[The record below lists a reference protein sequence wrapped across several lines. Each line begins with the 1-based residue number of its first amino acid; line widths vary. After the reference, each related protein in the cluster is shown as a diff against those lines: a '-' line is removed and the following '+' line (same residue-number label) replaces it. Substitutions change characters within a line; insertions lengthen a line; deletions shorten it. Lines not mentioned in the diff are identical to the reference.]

1 MTKLRHLNAA
11 AFRGARFDLPLDFTK
26 DHRSVAI
33 YGENAAGKSTITDA
47 LEWFVNDKVEHLW
60 RDDCKQEALRHAQC
74 GDGDITQVKIAF
86 QGQELSG
93 TKSLSADLKTSV
105 AYSND
110 ACEQLVKNIN
120 EDNFYLRHAQITGFL
135 AKTKGEKR
143 KQIASI
149 IGYDEIVQFRD
160 VIQQTKN
167 ALQKEAAYTSA
178 KARLD
183 QLKSKSMELA
193 GEQLTTKAGFYH
205 KANALAGP
213 MALKTAIADEKSYED
228 ALKELRAKGSDP
240 QKIKAAERL
249 GQLEKSCNSFK
260 DELEAVKSALAAF
273 EAPNNELCKEKENV
287 SKLRIGEFL
296 AKGNQIIADGIY
308 SDPNCPFCL
317 SDYDLD
323 QLQQEVGTRLAAMAA
338 LQQKFDSV
346 KVLKDKLI
354 EAITNAGRRAKSFG
368 DDYADLDTF
377 KKLITETGGGADTL
391 RQLFKDINKS
401 FEAFEPLP
409 TSDTLNVK
417 LDDLA
422 ALADSSAE
430 QAQEEAGKLKLTE
443 QEEAITKL
451 IATLASL
458 HELVGTYLRHD
469 TTVKRYQ
476 AQFLTLEKIFDAFI
490 KVQNEALQAVLDKIS
505 GDVGAFYAKLHPKEN
520 VDKVR
525 LRMIGEEGVE
535 FEYSFHGNPTQPPQ
549 KYLSES
555 HLNSL
560 GIVLFLANARI
571 FNKKARFL
579 VLDDIVTSFDTGHRR
594 RLLRLLKE
602 EFADW
607 QIVLLTHESV
617 WFDLIKR
624 ELRESGW
631 LFKEVKADSDNGI
644 LLDES
649 PATFRSLI
657 EAKRGKLD
665 VTNDLRKLL
674 EATLKE
680 ICYALEVKVA
690 FRFNDVNERRMAD
703 ELTSQL
709 RSTLKSKSPETAKHS
724 VFSDLAGSTLI
735 ANLGSHDNPEP
746 IVGEDIDVVLE
757 DIDKLAA
764 LFICGK
770 CNRPVRADA
779 NVPGEKKVSC
789 SCGHCKIDWKD

>member
-1 MTKLRHLNAA
+1 M
-11 AFRGARFDLPLDFTK
+11 
-26 DHRSVAI
+26 
-33 YGENAAGKSTITDA
+33 
-47 LEWFVNDKVEHLW
+47 
-60 RDDCKQEALRHAQC
+60 Q
-74 GDGDITQVKIAF
+74 
-86 QGQELSG
+86 
-93 TKSLSADLKTSV
+93 
-105 AYSND
+105 
-110 ACEQLVKNIN
+110 
-120 EDNFYLRHAQITGFL
+120 
-135 AKTKGEKR
+135 
-143 KQIASI
+143 
-149 IGYDEIVQFRD
+149 
-160 VIQQTKN
+160 
-167 ALQKEAAYTSA
+167 
-178 KARLD
+178 
-183 QLKSKSMELA
+183 
-193 GEQLTTKAGFYH
+193 
-205 KANALAGP
+205 
-213 MALKTAIADEKSYED
+213 
-228 ALKELRAKGSDP
+228 
-240 QKIKAAERL
+240 
-249 GQLEKSCNSFK
+249 
-260 DELEAVKSALAAF
+260 
-273 EAPNNELCKEKENV
+273 
-287 SKLRIGEFL
+287 
-296 AKGNQIIADGIY
+296 
-308 SDPNCPFCL
+308 
-317 SDYDLD
+317 
-323 QLQQEVGTRLAAMAA
+323 
-338 LQQKFDSV
+338 
-346 KVLKDKLI
+346 
-354 EAITNAGRRAKSFG
+354 
-368 DDYADLDTF
+368 
-377 KKLITETGGGADTL
+377 
-391 RQLFKDINKS
+391 NK
-401 FEAFEPLP
+401 
-409 TSDTLNVK
+409 
-417 LDDLA
+417 
-422 ALADSSAE
+422 
-430 QAQEEAGKLKLTE
+430 
-443 QEEAITKL
+443 
-451 IATLASL
+451 
-458 HELVGTYLRHD
+458 
-469 TTVKRYQ
+469 
-476 AQFLTLEKIFDAFI
+476 
-490 KVQNEALQAVLDKIS
+490 ALQAVLDTIS

-520 VDKVR
+520 IDKVR

-560 GIVLFLANARI
+560 GIVLFLAYARI

-680 ICYALEVKVA
+680 ICYALEVRVA

-724 VFSDLAGSTLI
+724 VFSDLAGSALI

-746 IVGEDIDVVLE
+746 IVGKDIDVVLE

-764 LFICGK
+764 LFICGN

-789 SCGHCKIDWKD
+789 RCGHCKIDWKD